1 MYFMTGNDNYVLQPN
16 SPRLHHGN
24 VIPQHIL
31 ACHIV
36 SGSLKNLQGYEKKV
50 EVHLNTNQLLQI
62 SQQKSVK

>member
-1 MYFMTGNDNYVLQPN
+1 MFFNQIHLDFIIGI
-16 SPRLHHGN
+16 
-24 VIPQHIL
+24 VIPQRIL

-36 SGSLKNLQGYEKKV
+36 SGSLTNLQGYEKEV